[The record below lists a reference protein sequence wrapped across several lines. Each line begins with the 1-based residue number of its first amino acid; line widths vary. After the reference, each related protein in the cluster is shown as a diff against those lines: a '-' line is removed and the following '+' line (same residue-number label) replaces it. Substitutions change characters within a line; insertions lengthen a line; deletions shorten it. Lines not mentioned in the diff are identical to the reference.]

1 MQNAAFGASGVD
13 GIYVAL
19 DVSPD
24 RLPRALEGLH
34 AAGFAGLNLTL
45 PHKEAGA
52 RLCVRLT
59 PEAERAGAVNTL
71 GREATGWLGH
81 ATDGSG
87 FRGWIAECGVPVKGG
102 RVLLLGAGGAARCVA
117 PEIVALGASA
127 LTVVSRNGGHAQALI
142 ARLRL
147 GEASTTAL
155 AARPLDDT
163 RAARGSE
170 GFDLLIRALSTEE
183 VGASEAAWWGAVASD
198 APVLDLNYGERA
210 DATRERARSGGRR
223 FEDGLGLLVHQ
234 GAASFE
240 FWTGARAPLG
250 VMHEALGA
258 R

>member
-19 DVSPD
+19 DVPPD

-52 RLCVRLT
+52 RLCARLT

-71 GREATGWLGH
+71 RRESAGWLGH
-81 ATDGSG
+81 ATDGAG
-87 FRGWIAECGVPVKGG
+87 FRGWIEECGVRVKGG

-117 PEIVALGASA
+117 PEVVALGASA

-147 GEASTTAL
+147 SETGPTAL
-155 AARPLDDT
+155 TARPLDDT

-170 GFDLLIRALSTEE
+170 GFDLLVRALSAEG
-183 VGASEAAWWGAVASD
+183 VGVPEAAWWSAVAPS

-210 DATRERARSGGRR
+210 DATRERARSEGRR

-240 FWTGARAPLG
+240 FWTGARAPIA
-250 VMHEALGA
+250 VMREALRA